1 MDADLEAL
9 VAQAQAGEREAVEGI
24 VRAISDDIYGLA
36 MRMLWHPA
44 DAEDASQEILVKVVT
59 NLGSFR
65 GESRFTTWVYRIA
78 ANHLLTIRKR
88 RAEQERLT
96 FRRFGAQ
103 LAEGLSDTEFQT
115 PSDVEEGLLVEEV
128 RIGCTQ
134 GMLLCLDREHRLIYI
149 LGEVFGVT
157 SEIAGEILEISPA
170 AFRKRLSRARQRL
183 RAFMQG
189 HCGLVNDAAPCRCAR
204 RVDHA
209 IAIGRVD
216 PRQLLFADH
225 PTRGPDADRLL
236 TSVRE
241 MDAMH
246 SAAAVFRG
254 HPNYAVPQQAVAA
267 IKRLLDASAPTILGQ
282 DP

>member
-1 MDADLEAL
+1 MAADLEAL
-9 VAQAQAGEREAVEGI
+9 VARAQDGDHEAVESI
-24 VRAISDDIYGLA
+24 VLAISDDVYGLA

-78 ANHLLTIRKR
+78 ANHLLTTRKR

-96 FRRFGAQ
+96 FRRFGTQ
-103 LAEGLSDTEFQT
+103 LAEGLSDAAFQT

-128 RIGCTQ
+128 KIGCTQ
-134 GMLLCLDREHRLIYI
+134 AMLLCLDREHRLIYI

-157 SEIAGEILEISPA
+157 SEIGGEILEITPA
-170 AFRKRLSRARQRL
+170 AFRKRLSRSRQRL
-183 RAFMQG
+183 RTFMQD
-189 HCGLVNDAAPCRCAR
+189 HCGLVNDAVPCRCAR

-209 IAIGRVD
+209 ITIGRVD
-216 PRQLLFADH
+216 PHQLLFAGH
-225 PTRGPDADRLL
+225 PEREAGVDLLL

-246 SAAAVFRG
+246 SAAAVFRS
-254 HPNYAVPQQAVAA
+254 HPSYAAPEHLLTA
-267 IKRLLDASAPTILGQ
+267 IKQLLDAGAPNILAR
-282 DP
+282 DS

>member
-1 MDADLEAL
+1 MSTDLESL
-9 VAQAQAGEREAVEGI
+9 VTRAQSGDREAVEDI
-24 VRAISDDIYGLA
+24 VRAIGDDVYGLA

-44 DAEDASQEILVKVVT
+44 DAEDASQEILVKVIT

-78 ANHLLTIRKR
+78 ANHLLSTRKR

-96 FRRFGAQ
+96 FRRFGEQ
-103 LAEGLSDTEFQT
+103 LAEGLSDAVFQT

-128 RIGCTQ
+128 KIGCTQ

-157 SEIAGEILEISPA
+157 SEIGGEVLEITPA

-183 RAFMQG
+183 RAFMQD
-189 HCGLVNDAAPCRCAR
+189 HCGLVNDAVPCRCVR

-209 IAIGRVD
+209 IAIGRID
-216 PRQLLFADH
+216 PHHLLFAGR
-225 PTRGPDADRLL
+225 PEQEAGAQRLR

-246 SAAAVFRG
+246 SAAVVFRG
-254 HPNYAVPQQAVAA
+254 HPNYAASEHLVTT
-267 IKRLLDASAPTILGQ
+267 IKRLLEAGAPSILGR